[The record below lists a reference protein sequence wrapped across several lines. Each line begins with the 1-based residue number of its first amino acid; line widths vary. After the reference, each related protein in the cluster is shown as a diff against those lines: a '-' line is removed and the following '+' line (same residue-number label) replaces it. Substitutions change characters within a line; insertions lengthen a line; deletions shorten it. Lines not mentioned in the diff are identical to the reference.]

1 MLLLFLFALSIS
13 PRKYLHDV
21 FANHTDQSLSI
32 NSKGGPTLEEK
43 GFQCDQL
50 DVVVDFPFALAE
62 TSSPVLNVPENFA
75 EHPNHYSFRG
85 ASGSFTCTSLRGPP
99 VLS

>member
-21 FANHTDQSLSI
+21 FAHHTDQSVTI
-32 NSKGGPTLEEK
+32 NSKGGPALDEK

-50 DVVVDFPFALAE
+50 DVVVDFPFVLAE
-62 TSSPVLNVPENFA
+62 TIRPTLNVPENFVD
-75 EHPNHYSFRG
+75 HQNHYSFPG
-85 ASGSFTCTSLRGPP
+85 APGNNSNTSLRGPP